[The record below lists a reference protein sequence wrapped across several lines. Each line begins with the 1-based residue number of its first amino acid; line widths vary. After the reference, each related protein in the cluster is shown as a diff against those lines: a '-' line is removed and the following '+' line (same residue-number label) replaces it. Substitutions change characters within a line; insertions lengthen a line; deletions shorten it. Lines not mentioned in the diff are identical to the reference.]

1 MPENTAAVV
10 GAVCLFVVV
19 VNDPVAPLIL
29 PVAVIV
35 VDDECLSH

>member
-10 GAVCLFVVV
+10 GAVCLFVV